1 MQLMTTYQDN
11 NYPIIIQHDAI
22 THLNTYLSKY
32 RDVAFIV
39 DNNVANFHPAK
50 IEQATSAVDADQIT
64 HVITVEGS
72 EQTKSF
78 SVYESVLE
86 QLLETG
92 ITRNT
97 CIVAIGG
104 GVVGDFAGFIAATL
118 LRGVDF
124 IQVPTTILAHDS
136 SVGGKVG
143 INTPQGKN
151 LVGAFHRPKAVIY
164 DLDFLTSLPY
174 TEISSGYAEAYKHA
188 LLNGEDA
195 RAEIEAAYPN
205 KTALSELHRLDE
217 FLLKG
222 IETKLNIVVADE
234 HEQGKRKFLN
244 LGHTF
249 GHAIEYHEKIPH
261 GHAVMIGIIYQFIV
275 ANHIL
280 GTNYDVQHFIDYM
293 QQLEYP
299 LDVVLNP
306 EFNPLLNLMLKDKK
320 NDQNGVQMVLLSE
333 IGKPVVA
340 HVDNSV
346 LQTAFEELQNLLK

>member
-22 THLNTYLSKY
+22 AQLSTFLSKY
-32 RDVAFIV
+32 RDVVFII
-39 DNNVANFHPAK
+39 DKNVARFHPTK
-50 IEQATSAVDADQIT
+50 IEQAKSALSTKQIS
-64 HVITVEGS
+64 HLISVEGS

-78 SVYESVLE
+78 SVYESVIE

-92 ITRNT
+92 MTRNT

-104 GVVGDFAGFIAATL
+104 GVVGDFAGFVAATL

-151 LVGAFHRPKAVIY
+151 LVGAFHRPKSVIY

-174 TEISSGYAEAYKHA
+174 VEISSGYAEVYKHA
-188 LLNGEDA
+188 LLNGPLALKD
-195 RAEIEAAYPN
+195 IEEAYPN
-205 KTALSELHRLDE
+205 KRALAELKQLDD

-261 GHAVMIGIIYQFIV
+261 GHAVMIGMIYQFIV
-275 ANHIL
+275 SNLIL
-280 GTNYDVQHFIDYM
+280 DTRHDVQHYVDYM
-293 QQLEYP
+293 HKLGYP

-306 EFNPLLNLMLKDKK
+306 EFQPLLNLMLKDKK

-333 IGKPVVA
+333 IGKPVVK
-340 HVDNSV
+340 HVDNTV
-346 LQTAFEELQNLLK
+346 LKTAFEQLQNLLK

>member
-11 NYPIIIQHDAI
+11 NYPIIIQHDAM
-22 THLNTYLSKY
+22 THLSTFLSQY

-39 DNNVANFHPAK
+39 DKNVASFHPTK
-50 IEQATSAVDADQIT
+50 IEQATSAIKSNQIS
-64 HVITVEGS
+64 HMISVEGN

-104 GVVGDFAGFIAATL
+104 GVVGDFAGFVAATL

-143 INTPQGKN
+143 INTSQGKN

-174 TEISSGYAEAYKHA
+174 VEISSGYAEVYKHA
-188 LLNGEDA
+188 LLNGESA
-195 RAEIEAAYPN
+195 LSEIEAAYPN
-205 KTALSELHRLDE
+205 KTALSELNQLDD

-249 GHAIEYHEKIPH
+249 GHAVEYHEKIPH

-275 ANHIL
+275 SNLIL
-280 GTNYDVQHFIDYM
+280 NTNYDVQHFVDYM
-293 QQLEYP
+293 QKLEYP
-299 LDVVLNP
+299 INVVLNA
-306 EFNPLLNLMLKDKK
+306 EFQPLLNLMLKDKK

-333 IGKPVVA
+333 IGKPVVT
-340 HVDNSV
+340 HVDNTV
-346 LQTAFEELQNLLK
+346 LKNAFEQLQNLLK